1 MISGLNGDFPGCHI
15 CPSNVPRLG
24 RVVSRNDDAG
34 ANMSVRAATLV
45 WDLLSEDLENDIDQ
59 PKRMGRVPSEFVRS
73 RSHQVQVV
81 PDHYALMRV

>member
-1 MISGLNGDFPGCHI
+1 
-15 CPSNVPRLG
+15 
-24 RVVSRNDDAG
+24 
-34 ANMSVRAATLV
+34 MSVRAATLV